1 MNTIDVE
8 YEVPSYAK
16 SFSEDMVINW
26 VNRVLKRMDKDE
38 VELSIS
44 FVSDKE
50 IQKLNKEY
58 RNLDMPTDILSF
70 VQSDNQS
77 GDDFWPSEMVED
89 FTVLGDMI
97 ISPDALKRNCENFG
111 ATEDDEL
118 KRLLIHGTLH
128 LLGEDHKT
136 NDFKTE
142 KMLILQE
149 QILEE
154 LKESVNELF

>member
-8 YEVPSYAK
+8 YEVPIYAET
-16 SFSEDMVINW
+16 FDEEMVVNW

-50 IQKLNKEY
+50 IQELNKEY
-58 RNLDMPTDILSF
+58 RKLDMPTDILSF
-70 VQSDNQS
+70 VQSDCQMD
-77 GDDFWPSEMVED
+77 DDFWPSEMVED
-89 FTVLGDMI
+89 FTILGDMI

-128 LLGEDHKT
+128 LLGMDHKT
-136 NDFKTE
+136 NDFKSE
-142 KMLILQE
+142 EMLILQE
-149 QILEE
+149 DILKE
-154 LKESVNELF
+154 LKENSNELL